1 MEVTIQAHQILD
13 KTVKPMGT
21 SGGIYLP
28 RSWIGQP
35 VKIFLLEPIKEVS
48 EE

>member
-1 MEVTIQAHQILD
+1 MEIKTDAYQVID

-28 RSWIGQP
+28 IAWVGKR
-35 VKIFLLEPIKEVS
+35 VKILLIDEVKEVNK
-48 EE
+48 E